1 MIFIYIILIQSE
13 ILIIVASISTEK
25 DKYLD
30 KAMELDEEIQNIFLS
45 TVDKYIDF
53 NKEDGPEDNEENPE
67 VKHEVNP
74 FELKDKPEKQEKP
87 EKLKTKEFEKVEI
100 EKRDQNRKTSIKGS
114 FLELME
120 DSEVKDH
127 NVQRSKDRQ
136 QSLKKK
142 EEEKGSFFGLLLEG
156 RGNKFLDPN
165 PQANRNIENLKKDK
179 EQLLNDVKNL
189 NDKIEL
195 MAEMINE
202 GDQKLKM
209 EEGIQQ
215 EKNMEIEFLKTQI
228 KNYLEEKEVFMKFE
242 REITALKDVLA
253 QKDIQ
258 LDKLHRENKIDSQH
272 HLDEMDQLKV
282 IIYKVYI

>member
-1 MIFIYIILIQSE
+1 
-13 ILIIVASISTEK
+13 
-25 DKYLD
+25 
-30 KAMELDEEIQNIFLS
+30 
-45 TVDKYIDF
+45 
-53 NKEDGPEDNEENPE
+53 
-67 VKHEVNP
+67 
-74 FELKDKPEKQEKP
+74 
-87 EKLKTKEFEKVEI
+87 
-100 EKRDQNRKTSIKGS
+100 
-114 FLELME
+114 
-120 DSEVKDH
+120 
-127 NVQRSKDRQ
+127 
-136 QSLKKK
+136 
-142 EEEKGSFFGLLLEG
+142 
-156 RGNKFLDPN
+156 
-165 PQANRNIENLKKDK
+165 
-179 EQLLNDVKNL
+179 
-189 NDKIEL
+189 